1 MDRNLFEF
9 YLMFLSREIDI
20 KLCQRY
26 TKTHIWEMW
35 FKNEVLTDHIQQIRN
50 KFKSYDNPE
59 EPKQLR

>member
-1 MDRNLFEF
+1 
-9 YLMFLSREIDI
+9 
-20 KLCQRY
+20 
-26 TKTHIWEMW
+26 MW